1 MVDVLTN
8 DPEWV
13 NNGRTSVYNETSL
26 HIATRCKNVE
36 IVELLLKRGGQALIN
51 AKTSVRG

>member
-8 DPEWV
+8 DPEWL

-51 AKTSVRG
+51 AKTIVRG